1 MPNLRDIRKRRKG
14 AANTRKITRT
24 MELVSSAKLKKAQDA
39 ANASYPFAR
48 TVFDLLRALA
58 SAMDSS
64 DKHQLMRERPVKRV
78 LIYLMASDRG
88 LCGAFNANLVATAL
102 QRAKHHRAL
111 GREVRFV
118 ALGKKG
124 ASNLAFVGETVHAT
138 HTGIVGNAN
147 SYGAIQK
154 LADEAIGV
162 FTSGEVDQVDVVF
175 ARFISAGRQE
185 QRAATILPAGGGD
198 GDGADEVVAGVTG
211 ARRPAATGTA
221 ARRVDYIFN
230 EPPEELFAV
239 LVPRAVRAEFYA
251 FALQTTAAE
260 HAARRVA
267 MKNASDA
274 AADMVKSLNL
284 VYNRGRQGKIT
295 QEIAEITG
303 AVEAMA

>member
-1 MPNLRDIRKRRKG
+1 MANLRDIRKRRRG

-48 TVFDLLRALA
+48 TLYHLMATL
-58 SAMDSS
+58 SS
-64 DKHQLMRERPVKRV
+64 SMSEADKHPLMKSRPVKKV
-78 LIYLMASDRG
+78 TIYLMASDRG
-88 LCGAFNANLVATAL
+88 LCGSFNSNLVAKAL
-102 QRAKHHRAL
+102 DRAKHHRAA

-124 ASNLAFVGETVHAT
+124 ATTLVFFGEPVAAT
-138 HTGIVGNAN
+138 HTKIVGAAN
-147 SYGAIQK
+147 YAGCERIAS
-154 LADEAIGV
+154 EAIAD
-162 FTSGEVDQVDVVF
+162 FESGRSDLAEVVF
-175 ARFISAGRQE
+175 ARFLSAGKQE
-185 QRAATILPAGGGD
+185 VRAQVLLPAGGGD
-198 GDGADEVVAGVTG
+198 EHSSGKDLSG
-211 ARRPAATGTA
+211 ARTA
-221 ARRVDYIFN
+221 VNSGSKPDYIFN
-230 EPPEELFAV
+230 EDPEVVFAA

-251 FALQTTAAE
+251 FSLQTTAAE

-274 AADMVKSLNL
+274 AAEMVRSLTL